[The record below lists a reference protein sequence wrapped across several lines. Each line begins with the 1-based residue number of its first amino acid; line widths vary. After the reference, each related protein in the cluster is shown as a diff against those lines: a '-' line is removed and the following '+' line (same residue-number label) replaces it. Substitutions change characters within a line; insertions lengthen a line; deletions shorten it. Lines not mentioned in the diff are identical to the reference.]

1 MKKLWLI
8 ITACS
13 ILFLILTLTF
23 PALGAGTPEEAKA
36 LVEKAIIFY
45 KANGREKALAE
56 FSNPRGLLVKGDLY
70 IFAYNPE
77 GTIIAHGG
85 DPKLVGQDF
94 IDVKDADGKY
104 FAREFIKIGPE
115 GGWVDYKW
123 TNYLTKKIEAKTAYL
138 KRIDDVIIGCG
149 AYK

>member
-1 MKKLWLI
+1 M
-8 ITACS
+8 ACG
-13 ILFLILTLTF
+13 ILLFVLTL
-23 PALGAGTPEEAKA
+23 PAWGGGIPEEAKA
-36 LVEKAIIFY
+36 LVEKAIAFY
-45 KANGREKALAE
+45 KANGKEKALAE
-56 FSNPRGLLVKGDLY
+56 FSKPKGQFTKGDLY
-70 IFAYNPE
+70 IFAYNPK

-85 DPKLVGQDF
+85 DPKLVGKDFTGVQDP
-94 IDVKDADGKY
+94 DGKY

-123 TNYLTKKIEAKTAYL
+123 MNYVTKKVDAKTTYL

>member
-1 MKKLWLI
+1 MKKFCVVM
-8 ITACS
+8 ACG
-13 ILFLILTLTF
+13 IFLFVLTL
-23 PALGAGTPEEAKA
+23 PAWGGGTPKEAKA
-36 LVEKAIIFY
+36 LVEKAIAFY
-45 KANGREKALAE
+45 KANGKEKALAE
-56 FSNPRGLLVKGDLY
+56 FSKPKGQFTKGDLY
-70 IFAYNPE
+70 IFAYNPT

-85 DPKLVGQDF
+85 DPKLVGKDFTGVQDP
-94 IDVKDADGKY
+94 DGKY

-123 TNYLTKKIEAKTAYL
+123 MNYVTKKVDAKTTYL

>member
-1 MKKLWLI
+1 MKKLWV

-13 ILFLILTLTF
+13 IFLFALTL
-23 PALGAGTPEEAKA
+23 PVWGAGTPEEAKA
-36 LVEKAIIFY
+36 LVERAIAFY
-45 KANGREKALAE
+45 KANGKEKALAE
-56 FSNPRGLLVKGDLY
+56 FSKPKGQFVKGDLY
-70 IFAYNPE
+70 IFAFNPD

-94 IDVKDADGKY
+94 TGAQDADGKY

-123 TNYLTKKIEAKTAYL
+123 MNYITKKVAAKTAYL
-138 KRIDDVIIGCG
+138 KRIDDVIVGCG

>member
-1 MKKLWLI
+1 MKKFCVI
-8 ITACS
+8 MVCGIF
-13 ILFLILTLTF
+13 LFVLTL
-23 PALGAGTPEEAKA
+23 PAWAGGTPKEAKA
-36 LVEKAIIFY
+36 LVEKAIVFY
-45 KANGREKALAE
+45 KANGKEKALAE
-56 FSNPRGLLVKGDLY
+56 FSKPKGQFTKGDLY
-70 IFAYNPE
+70 IFAYNPK

-85 DPKLVGQDF
+85 DPKLVGKDFTNVQDP
-94 IDVKDADGKY
+94 DGKY

-123 TNYLTKKIEAKTAYL
+123 MNYATKKVDAKRTYL

>member
-1 MKKLWLI
+1 M
-8 ITACS
+8 S
-13 ILFLILTLTF
+13 
-23 PALGAGTPEEAKA
+23 AGTPEEAKA
-36 LVEKAIIFY
+36 LVEKAIAFY
-45 KANGREKALAE
+45 KANGKEKALAE
-56 FSNPRGLLVKGDLY
+56 ISKGQFTKGDLY
-70 IFAYNPE
+70 IFAFSPK

-94 IDVKDADGKY
+94 TGVQDPDGKY

-123 TNYLTKKIEAKTAYL
+123 MNYVTKKVDAKTTYG